1 MSSCLRFLVIK
12 DGLTREKQKLINIYL
27 GRMSYSPRTPKLPSY
42 IMSSVKIKERYW
54 GGGEK
59 RPVMGGHQ
67 EKHGK
72 RGNVCF
78 IDLNQYL
85 LSPVRFQVI

>member
-1 MSSCLRFLVIK
+1 
-12 DGLTREKQKLINIYL
+12 
-27 GRMSYSPRTPKLPSY
+27 MSYSLRRPKLPSY
-42 IMSSVKIKERYW
+42 ITSSVEIKERYW
-54 GGGEK
+54 GGAEK

-72 RGNVCF
+72 RGNICF

-85 LSPVRFQVI
+85 LSPVRFQAI